1 MGGRRAAV
9 AVVGSCNMDFAVFAD
24 RLPAAGETVTGRS
37 LLTAPGGKGANQA
50 IAAARAGGQV
60 RMIGAVGDDAAGAQV
75 RACLDRAGADVTA
88 LRTVPEPTGSA
99 HITVDAAG
107 TNSIVV
113 IPGANASVTELTAAD
128 RAVIAVSDV
137 LLLQLELPVTV
148 VTAAAAAGGPAGP
161 LVVLTPAPAP
171 ARPLPRQLLDLV
183 GLLVANEHEAR
194 QLAGGGGDALTA
206 LLALA
211 PAVVITLGAAGCR
224 YGRRD
229 GTRISMPA
237 PAVAAVDTTAAGD
250 TFTGALAVALA
261 EGRPAADALRWAT
274 SAAALCVQ
282 QPGAAGSMPG
292 RAEIDALA
300 RTLTVPGQHREPA
313 PGA

>member
-128 RAVIAVSDV
+128 RAVIAASDV
-137 LLLQLELPVTV
+137 LLLQLELPVAV
-148 VTAAAAAGGPAGP
+148 VTASAAAAGGPAGP
-161 LVVLTPAPAP
+161 LVVLTPAP

-194 QLAGGGGDALTA
+194 QLAGGGDALAA
-206 LLALA
+206 LLALV
-211 PAVVITLGAAGCR
+211 PAAVITLGAAGCR

-229 GTRISMPA
+229 GTRISVPA

-261 EGRPAADALRWAT
+261 EGRPAAAALRWAT